1 MMNKP
6 NNLVLLILKYLS
18 ENERGLVG
26 MDLVDLMVEK
36 RFLGQEFLTW
46 LWWKSEERGG
56 SVEIPGFGDI
66 TVVFEKHMLLEYGEG
81 EYSEKLVC
89 TGLQTELKEARTGLL
104 MGKKL
109 EQARIQ
115 IVKDTYEWN
124 FTLGAALFEFRNVRL
139 PKTAATEQGG
149 GNSDEETEGMILERV
164 FLFEELVRII
174 NDLFRLFLKVRIT
187 SDWSAELQTIRG
199 WVHASGEQ
207 S

>member
-149 GNSDEETEGMILERV
+149 GNSDEEMEGMILERV

-174 NDLFRLFLKVRIT
+174 NDLFRLFLKIRIS